1 MVFQNHVIKECINM
15 AEKKTVSASESG
27 RKKRTNE
34 SGQTVVQATSQGSA
48 TGKRI
53 GAVCLWLLAIAFEIL
68 AILVV
73 FKKIEKT
80 FVPHIAAIV
89 ILLVLDLICVII
101 GAMLW
106 KKSNRID
113 PASEKNK
120 VKFWLWNNMGL
131 IALIAAFFPFLILTL
146 ASKEADKKTKTI
158 SAVVAV
164 IAIIIGGLCAY
175 EWDPMSAEKKKELE
189 GKYAD
194 SVLPEGKVYFSEY
207 GKKYHLYKDC
217 SHLSHSD
224 ELYEVIPGAEENEG
238 KACVDVAIE
247 YGCTDVC
254 KTCETKFEKNKAST
268 EEGK

>member
-1 MVFQNHVIKECINM
+1 M
-15 AEKKTVSASESG
+15 AEQKKASASESG
-27 RKKRTNE
+27 RKKKTNE
-34 SGQTVVQATSQGSA
+34 NGQTVVQATSQGSA

-53 GAVCLWLLAIAFEIL
+53 GAVCLWLVAIAFEIL
-68 AILVV
+68 AILVL

-80 FVPHIAAIV
+80 FVPHNLAIV

-146 ASKEADKKTKTI
+146 TNKEADKKTKTI

-164 IAIIIGGLCAY
+164 IAILIGGLCAY
-175 EWDPMSAEKKKELE
+175 EWNPMSQEKKAEQE
-189 GKYAD
+189 GKFAD

-207 GKKYHLYKDC
+207 GKKYHLYEDC

-224 ELYEVIPGAEENEG
+224 KLYEVVPGAAENEG
-238 KACVDVAIE
+238 KSCVDVAIE
-247 YGCTDVC
+247 YGCNDVC
-254 KTCETKFEKNKAST
+254 KTCESKFEKAKQSSDG
-268 EEGK
+268 EK

>member
-1 MVFQNHVIKECINM
+1 M
-15 AEKKTVSASESG
+15 AEQKKASASESG
-27 RKKRTNE
+27 RKRKTNE
-34 SGQTVVQATSQGSA
+34 NGQTVVQATSQGSA

-73 FKKIEKT
+73 FEKIEKT
-80 FVPHIAAIV
+80 FIPHIAAIV
-89 ILLVLDLICVII
+89 VLLVLDLICVII

-146 ASKEADKKTKTI
+146 TNKNADKKTKTI
-158 SAVVAV
+158 STIVAI
-164 IAIIIGGLCAY
+164 IAILIGGVCAY
-175 EWDPMSAEKKKELE
+175 EWNPMSDEKKKEQE

-194 SVLPEGKVYFSEY
+194 SVLPESKIYFSEY
-207 GKKYHLYKDC
+207 GKKYHLYDGC

-224 ELYEVIPGAEENEG
+224 KVYEVIPGAAENEG
-238 KACVDVAIE
+238 KSCVDVAIE
-247 YGCTDVC
+247 YGCNDVC
-254 KTCETKFEKNKAST
+254 KTCAKKFEDAKAST
-268 EEGK
+268 EGK